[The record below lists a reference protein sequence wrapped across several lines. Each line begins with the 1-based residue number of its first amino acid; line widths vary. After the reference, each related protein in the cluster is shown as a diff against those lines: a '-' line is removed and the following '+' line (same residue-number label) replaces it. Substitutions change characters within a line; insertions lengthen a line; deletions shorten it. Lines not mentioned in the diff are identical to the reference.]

1 YKRQVQRGL
10 AQFPKAGTEGPWT
23 LQHAYEHDFE
33 RLRKGPVNDPELLFI
48 KRLSKKKLSVMN
60 EPSTKQIKAQA

>member
-1 YKRQVQRGL
+1 YIQRGL

-33 RLRKGPVNDPELLFI
+33 RLRNGPVNDRELLFT
-48 KRLSKKKLSVMN
+48 KMLSKKKLSLVD
-60 EPSTKQIKAQA
+60 ESSVKRFKSPA